1 MVPDFPIS
9 LHDAE
14 VMRDEMMEER
24 KELFVSR
31 LFIVQTGVRQI
42 RREADLWY
50 LVNAS
55 KPKQ

>member
-1 MVPDFPIS
+1 MVHPFPIS

-24 KELFVSR
+24 KELSVSHIS
-31 LFIVQTGVRQI
+31 IVQTGEIEKRS
-42 RREADLWY
+42 EADLWR

-55 KPKQ
+55 RQKR